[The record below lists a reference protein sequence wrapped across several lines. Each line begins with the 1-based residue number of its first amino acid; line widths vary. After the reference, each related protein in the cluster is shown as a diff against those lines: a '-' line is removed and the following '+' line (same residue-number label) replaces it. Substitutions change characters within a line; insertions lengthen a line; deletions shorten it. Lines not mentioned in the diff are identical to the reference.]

1 METAIL
7 QSKISEMVVD
17 EAARQSAQ
25 RTLRTLQEPVT
36 EENIKLVLALR
47 DQSGGRARVN
57 KTLFNEWKHTVV
69 ETCRREEKYW
79 MVPQMH
85 KDSLCKDGV
94 WYLNLMLVCHA

>member
-17 EAARQSAQ
+17 ETARQSAQ
-25 RTLRTLQEPVT
+25 RTLRTLGESVT
-36 EENIKLVLALR
+36 EENVKLVLALR

-57 KTLFNEWKHTVV
+57 KTLFNEWKHAVV

-79 MVPQMH
+79 MVPRNL
-85 KDSLCKDGV
+85 KDSLCKDGA
-94 WYLNLMLVCHA
+94 WH